1 MDLPNSTLV
10 LVLGIFIVDILLVLR
25 FCRIDSWYHSRGIVR
40 QSQTYVPGKS

>member
-10 LVLGIFIVDILLVLR
+10 LVLGILSLIFLLVLR